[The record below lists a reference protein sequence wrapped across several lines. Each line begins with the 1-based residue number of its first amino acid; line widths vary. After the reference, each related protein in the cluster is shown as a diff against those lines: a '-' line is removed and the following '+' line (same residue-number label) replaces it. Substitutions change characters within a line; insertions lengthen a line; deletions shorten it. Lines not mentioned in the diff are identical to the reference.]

1 MGEMFQTRV
10 QIPNKIIINC
20 MESNVSHACVLSRV
34 SHVQLCVTPW
44 TVAYQAPLSMVLQ
57 ARIVEWVGVAV
68 PFSRT

>member
-20 MESNVSHACVLSRV
+20 MESNISHVCVLNRV
-34 SHVQLCVTPW
+34 SHVQLCVTAW

-57 ARIVEWVGVAV
+57 ARIVE
-68 PFSRT
+68 